1 MLVLEEMGVEKSW
14 DGSGFFSVFT
24 DFRFFLRGHS

>member
-14 DGSGFFSVFT
+14 DGSVYSGFT
-24 DFRFFLRGHS
+24 DFRSFLHGYS

>member
-14 DGSGFFSVFT
+14 DGSVYSVFT
-24 DFRFFLRGHS
+24 GFRAFLHGYS